1 MNPLKLDQQL
11 RGFLAEDIGYGDRTA
26 EALFTVERAEAVIV
40 AKGEGIFAGTQVV
53 NQLYALL
60 DSDIEVELFVGDGE
74 QVKRG
79 QQLARFIGPVKSLLS
94 GERVLLNLLQ
104 RMSGIAT
111 LTAKAVEELGDPSI
125 RICDTRK
132 TAPGLRIFDK
142 FAVRVGG
149 GANHRFGLDDAV
161 MLKENHIAACT
172 SIAAAIE
179 KARAYAGPMAKIE
192 VETTTLDEVKEA
204 VAAQADVIMFDNA
217 TPEAIK
223 TYLAY
228 VPAGI
233 KTEAS
238 GGITMANLRQFA
250 NTGVDFL
257 SLGFLTHS
265 VVALDLSMLIK
276 KGEGQWK

>member
-26 EALFTVERAEAVIV
+26 EALFTVERAEAVMI

-79 QQLARFIGPVKSLLS
+79 QRLARFTGPVKSLLS

-132 TAPGLRIFDK
+132 TAPGLRMFDK
-142 FAVRVGG
+142 FAVRIGG

>member
-74 QVKRG
+74 EVTRG

-132 TAPGLRIFDK
+132 TAPGLRMFDK
-142 FAVRVGG
+142 FAVKIGG
-149 GANHRFGLDDAV
+149 
-161 MLKENHIAACT
+161 E
-172 SIAAAIE
+172 
-179 KARAYAGPMAKIE
+179 P
-192 VETTTLDEVKEA
+192 TTV
-204 VAAQADVIMFDNA
+204 
-217 TPEAIK
+217 
-223 TYLAY
+223 LAL
-228 VPAGI
+228 
-233 KTEAS
+233 
-238 GGITMANLRQFA
+238 TMP
-250 NTGVDFL
+250 
-257 SLGFLTHS
+257 SC
-265 VVALDLSMLIK
+265 
-276 KGEGQWK
+276 

>member
-60 DSDIEVELFVGDGE
+60 DSDIEVELFVCDGE

-79 QQLARFIGPVKSLLS
+79 QQLARFTGPVKSLLS

-104 RMSGIAT
+104 RMCGIAT

-125 RICDTRK
+125 RVCDTRK
-132 TAPGLRIFDK
+132 TAPGLRMFDK
-142 FAVRVGG
+142 FAVRIGG
-149 GANHRFGLDDAV
+149 GANHRFGLDDAL

-217 TPEAIK
+217 TPEAIR

-265 VVALDLSMLIK
+265 VVALDLSMLIQ
-276 KGEGQWK
+276 KGEEQCK

>member
-26 EALFTVERAEAVIV
+26 EALFTVERAEAVMI

-74 QVKRG
+74 EVKRG

>member
-1 MNPLKLDQQL
+1 MNPFKLDQQL

-26 EALFTVERAEAVIV
+26 EALFTVERAEAVMI

-79 QQLARFIGPVKSLLS
+79 QRLARFTGPVKSLLS

-132 TAPGLRIFDK
+132 TAPGLRMFDK
-142 FAVRVGG
+142 FAVRIGG